1 MWSFTEFLFINF
13 DNIFFKKPN
22 EIGHG
27 KSWISG
33 IPLKGKWDVTRDALK
48 VYFHWHFSPVMNVN
62 LHITLPRKGV
72 AFISGFRVNLAGY
85 HLLLFLSWM
94 SFLCVCWYVVWAMHV
109 HKAQAP
115 GPAASLLPVM
125 ASVGGWVTRV
135 TLLPGFLTFL
145 FCGVISHSSTLQLL
159 LSYLNL
165 RGADRPFSF
174 IGQLFTFLPAQLGQ
188 PLLRAALPSPSIGVG
203 ALVSGILALRI
214 PAELQLVSSQVPA
227 VFSGPSWHS
236 HFSACVSASLISFW
250 SFSVFLVTVVEL
262 FIPIWFFIYLLW
274 PILR

>member
-1 MWSFTEFLFINF
+1 MYVGMWCGLCTYT
-13 DNIFFKKPN
+13 KPR
-22 EIGHG
+22 
-27 KSWISG
+27 
-33 IPLKGKWDVTRDALK
+33 PLAQ
-48 VYFHWHFSPVMNVN
+48 
-62 LHITLPRKGV
+62 LPL
-72 AFISGFRVNLAGY
+72 SS
-85 HLLLFLSWM
+85 LSWPPLVAGTQPFQKQT
-94 SFLCVCWYVVWAMHV
+94 SF
-109 HKAQAP
+109 P
-115 GPAASLLPVM
+115 G
-125 ASVGGWVTRV
+125 VTRV

-227 VFSGPSWHS
+227 VFSGPS
-236 HFSACVSASLISFW
+236 
-250 SFSVFLVTVVEL
+250 
-262 FIPIWFFIYLLW
+262 
-274 PILR
+274 